1 MILNI
6 HGYNSNGE
14 NSKFQYLKSIFPNE
28 TIVSPTLPF
37 NPKDTAEQLKS
48 IILKQKE
55 KILVVGSSL
64 GGFYAYY
71 IAARFSLN
79 VCLINPSLIPFVNL
93 VDRMLEQK
101 DIVESQRVSIE
112 QLKELRDLFSLSY
125 LEAEKKNVNVFV
137 CNDDDVINHVAVTKK
152 MSPFFN
158 QYLEFETGGH
168 RFEDLPRLKKH
179 LIKLYDKCSALQAD
193 PDPHK

>member
-1 MILNI
+1 MIINI
-6 HGYNSNGE
+6 HGYNSTGE
-14 NSKFQYLKSIFPNE
+14 NSKFQFLKSIFPDE
-28 TIVSPTLPF
+28 TIISPTLPF
-37 NPKDTAEQLKS
+37 NPKETVEQLRS

-71 IAARFSLN
+71 IAARFSLD

-93 VDRMLEQK
+93 VDKMLE
-101 DIVESQRVSIE
+101 ESQSELKDTISIE

-125 LEAEKKNVNVFV
+125 LEAVKENVNVFV
-137 CNDDDVINHVAVTKK
+137 CNDDEVINHQAVTKK

-158 QYLEFETGGH
+158 QYIEFESGGH
-168 RFEDLPRLKKH
+168 RFEDLFRLKEH
-179 LIKLYDKCSALQAD
+179 ITGIYENCSGLQPDSD
-193 PDPHK
+193 PNK

>member
-6 HGYNSNGE
+6 HGYNSTGE
-14 NSKFQYLKSIFPNE
+14 NSKFHYLKSIFPQEN
-28 TIVSPTLPF
+28 IISPTLPF
-37 NPKDTAEQLKS
+37 NPKDTVEQLKS

-93 VDRMLEQK
+93 VDRILEQNQTSGS
-101 DIVESQRVSIE
+101 EQVSIE

-125 LEAEKKNVNVFV
+125 LEADKKHVNVFV
-137 CNDDDVINHVAVTKK
+137 SNDDDVINHQAVTKK

-158 QYLEFETGGH
+158 QYQEFETGGH
-168 RFEDLPRLKKH
+168 RFEDLSL
-179 LIKLYDKCSALQAD
+179 LDNYIVKLYENCTGLQ
-193 PDPHK
+193 PDPAPFK